1 MKSIAPFL
9 LLFACLAL
17 FALVMLALYALMIK
31 YNFHINTIIILF
43 GLSVS
48 MTMWLIMK
56 RHARNQ
62 RQGDSMHLI
71 GIEKH

>member
-1 MKSIAPFL
+1 
-9 LLFACLAL
+9 
-17 FALVMLALYALMIK
+17 MLALYALMIK

-48 MTMWLIMK
+48 TTMWLIMK
-56 RHARNQ
+56 RHASNQ
-62 RQGDSMHLI
+62 KQGDSMHLI